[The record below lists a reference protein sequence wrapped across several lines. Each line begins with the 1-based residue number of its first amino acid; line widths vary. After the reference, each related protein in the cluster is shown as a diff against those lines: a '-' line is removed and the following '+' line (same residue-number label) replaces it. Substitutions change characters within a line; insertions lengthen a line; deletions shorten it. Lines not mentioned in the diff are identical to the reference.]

1 MSNISQSDRY
11 KRRYERLIEQL
22 NALCGS
28 DVIFRGVRFVAAPCP
43 KGTAYRVEVRVLG
56 TVDTYENIVF
66 VQRDSTYS
74 EDVMAVIGYEVRKRL
89 RDRIRNARAALR

>member
-1 MSNISQSDRY
+1 MSNATQPDRY

-22 NALCGS
+22 N
-28 DVIFRGVRFVAAPCP
+28 
-43 KGTAYRVEVRVLG
+43 VLG

-74 EDVMAVIGYEVRKRL
+74 EDVMSVIGQEVRKRL